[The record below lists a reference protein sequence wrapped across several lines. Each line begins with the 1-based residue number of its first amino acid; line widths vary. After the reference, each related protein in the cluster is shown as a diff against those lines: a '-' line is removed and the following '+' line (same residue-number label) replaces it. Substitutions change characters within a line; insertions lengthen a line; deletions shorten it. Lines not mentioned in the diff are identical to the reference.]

1 MALCVGAVPI
11 LFGPSGADRRE
22 VQDGCQNGQLWLG
35 VPLVRFDHSLFKHN
49 GRLLRATNHGH
60 CHKPRV
66 TRGDVVI
73 LSLCREAAF
82 ESEAACELRP
92 AAVDAQLDER
102 FVKGRQRKD
111 YDLA

>member
-1 MALCVGAVPI
+1 MRFGHTYSCMMVG
-11 LFGPSGADRRE
+11 FYE
-22 VQDGCQNGQLWLG
+22 
-35 VPLVRFDHSLFKHN
+35 
-49 GRLLRATNHGH
+49 LRATNHGH